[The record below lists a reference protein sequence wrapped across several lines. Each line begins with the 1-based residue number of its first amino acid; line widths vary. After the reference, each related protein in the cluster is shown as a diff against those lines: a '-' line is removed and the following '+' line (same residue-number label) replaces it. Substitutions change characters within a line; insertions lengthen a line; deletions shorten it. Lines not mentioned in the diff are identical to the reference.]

1 MFEGPRPTVN
11 PVNTQFSL
19 MIAQFLAKNFNPFE
33 FPAIY
38 SLKIYLPKKFGTRKK
53 IRIFF
58 SRNRKSTHGPNFG
71 SGTKTELNRPKMD
84 GF

>member
-19 MIAQFLAKNFNPFE
+19 MTAQFLAKSFNPFE
-33 FPAIY
+33 F
-38 SLKIYLPKKFGTRKK
+38 SRKKSDQKKK